1 MRLFR
6 KAHADPS
13 PDLYDGERS
22 MAATD
27 AMRDREYSPPSSIS
41 QLRVCFVNQLALYS
55 KQRTVW
61 TAVAL
66 VAAIP
71 LLYAVLSAL
80 APSLI
85 QASDVANIHAGRI
98 LAALPIASM
107 FMASAVCGSMLP
119 QEYNERTVYMTLPL
133 PVSRKVFYLGKFLA
147 GFALCAATVCAAY
160 GISIAISSACA
171 AHSYTAQML
180 ESLAVA
186 LSGLFSFCAFA
197 YMLSTRMT
205 RGSSI
210 APLVALAAAIPAA
223 CIILA
228 HAVPGSTCVLGYA
241 PVFAPDLA
249 LSMMGDSTH
258 MSLWGLFEYPIR
270 DSLPGFEVGPSATVM
285 SAASLGLGALMLW
298 AGGRANDRRDMR

>member
-6 KAHADPS
+6 KAPGDSS
-13 PDLYDGERS
+13 PDVYDGERS
-22 MAATD
+22 MDAAD
-27 AMRDREYSPPSSIS
+27 ALRDSVYSPPSSLS
-41 QLRVCFVNQLALYS
+41 QLRICFMNQMALYS

-61 TAVAL
+61 TAVFL
-66 VAAIP
+66 IAAIP
-71 LLYAVLSAL
+71 VLYAVLSAL

-85 QASDVANIHAGRI
+85 QASDIANIHAGRI

-133 PVSRKVFYLGKFLA
+133 PVSRRMFYLGKFLA

-160 GISIAISSACA
+160 GMSIAIASACA
-171 AHSYTAQML
+171 ASYTAPML

-205 RGSSI
+205 RGSSV

-228 HAVPGSTCVLGYA
+228 HAVPGSSFVLGYV

-258 MSLWGLFEYPIR
+258 MSLWGAFEYPIR
-270 DSLPGFEVGPSATVM
+270 RSLPGFEVGPSAIAM
-285 SAASLGLGALMLW
+285 SLASLCLGALMLW